1 MSYEPYDAGKEYD
14 SEERTQQLSQ
24 EQAQEGMNGLDGH
37 LQNVSFEA
45 DPNLDKDNSVGVDGL
60 QNVSRLEIKLDLY
73 NRLVITE
80 VINESTGKQT
90 MLTNLKG
97 TVLLDINQSA
107 QYYNGIMFGCY
118 LKQLKKLVKRREN

>member
-1 MSYEPYDAGKEYD
+1 
-14 SEERTQQLSQ
+14 
-24 EQAQEGMNGLDGH
+24 
-37 LQNVSFEA
+37 
-45 DPNLDKDNSVGVDGL
+45 VGVDGL

>member
-1 MSYEPYDAGKEYD
+1 
-14 SEERTQQLSQ
+14 
-24 EQAQEGMNGLDGH
+24 MNGLDGH

-45 DPNLDKDNSVGVDGL
+45 DPNLDRDNSVGVDGL